1 MYEAHFKLRELPFT
15 LRPDPAFLYL
25 SKQHSMALTL
35 LRYGVESGLGFTL
48 LTGEVGSGK
57 SLLVRHLLS
66 GMGNRVTVGLMSNT
80 SRRMGRLLPWVCGA
94 FGLDTQGL
102 DDATLY
108 RHFTDFIVKEYGA
121 RRRLILI
128 VDEAQNLD
136 ADLLE
141 DLRVLSNLNAD
152 KHLVLQTF
160 LVGQPE
166 LRDTLRRDDMSQFA
180 QRIGADYH
188 LGPMSRDDT
197 REYVKHRLTVAGG
210 DPELI
215 SPEAVDLVHAASGG
229 VPRIVNQLCD
239 TALVYGFAD
248 QRPNVDAALMQQTID
263 DRAKG
268 GILPTGPRATLGVP
282 GAGA

>member
-1 MYEAHFKLRELPFT
+1 MYESHYKLRELPFT

-25 SKQHSMALTL
+25 SQQHSMALTL

-57 SLLVRHLLS
+57 SLLVRHLLA

-94 FGLDTQGL
+94 FGLDTQGA

-108 RHFTDFIVKEYGA
+108 RQFTDFIVKEYGA

-166 LRDTLRRDDMSQFA
+166 LRATLRRDDMSQFA

-188 LGPMSRDDT
+188 LSSMSHDDT
-197 REYVKHRLTVAGG
+197 REYVKHRLGVAGG
-210 DPELI
+210 DSGLI
-215 SPEAVDLVHAASGG
+215 LPEAVDLVHAASGG

-248 QRPNVDAALMQQTID
+248 QRPNVDAALMQQAID

-268 GILPTGPRATLGVP
+268 GILPTGARAHTGLP
-282 GAGA
+282 GIGA